1 MQIDKEI
8 INITINFF
16 IFVTYFLCFEGGFK
30 TLMQQGQ

>member
-16 IFVTYFLCFEGGFK
+16 IFVTYFLCFEFV
-30 TLMQQGQ
+30 LQ